1 MIGLLLPLATRIV
14 GERFAKL
21 ASWAFVL
28 LIVAAVIGGAI
39 WWFTDTVDDAHDAG
53 VKAGVTAERIETQG
67 KVIENVKAAN
77 DARDAVNDPRSC
89 AMYVECVR
97 SARTP
102 TNCVRYLPDHE
113 GCAVQSGASGGR

>member
-1 MIGLLLPLATRIV
+1 MTRLISWFTGLDTTGKAIMALV
-14 GERFAKL
+14 G
-21 ASWAFVL
+21 VG
-28 LIVAAVIGGAI
+28 LIVIGVATAFHLVDALTETAEQKGAVI
-39 WWFTDTVDDAHDAG
+39 
-53 VKAGVTAERIETQG
+53 ERAATQG

-89 AMYVECVR
+89 AMYAECVR

-102 TNCVRYLPDHE
+102 ANCVRYLPDHE